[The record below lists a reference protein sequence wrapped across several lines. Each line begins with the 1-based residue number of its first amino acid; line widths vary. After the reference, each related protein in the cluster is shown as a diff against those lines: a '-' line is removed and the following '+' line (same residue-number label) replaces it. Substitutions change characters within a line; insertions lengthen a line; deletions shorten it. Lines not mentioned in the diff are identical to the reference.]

1 MCSTVF
7 TEGDTG
13 RLIKR
18 WTAERAKTAK
28 GRESPKR
35 GAVATPVAPV
45 GAPSD
50 RLQPCLLLTSA
61 PCKAAGGNVRYV
73 YGVIEPHGVR
83 YKQSQ
88 ASQGKRVA
96 AGCRGPA
103 DYNPSSGYRET
114 ICVVVWTWP

>member
-35 GAVATPVAPV
+35 GAEATPDAPA

-50 RLQPCLLLTSA
+50 RLQPCLLLTST
-61 PCKAAGGNVRYV
+61 PSKAVGGNVRYV
-73 YGVIEPHGVR
+73 YGAIEPHGVS
-83 YKQSQ
+83 YTQSQ
-88 ASQGKRVA
+88 AINARQRA
-96 AGCRGPA
+96 AG
-103 DYNPSSGYRET
+103 
-114 ICVVVWTWP
+114 

>member
-45 GAPSD
+45 GAPAH

-61 PCKAAGGNVRYV
+61 PCKPAGGNVRYG
-73 YGVIEPHGVR
+73 YGVIERHGVR

-88 ASQGKRVA
+88 ASAGRPRA
-96 AGCRGPA
+96 AGLR
-103 DYNPSSGYRET
+103 R
-114 ICVVVWTWP
+114 

>member
-61 PCKAAGGNVRYV
+61 PCKAVGGNVRYV
-73 YGVIEPHGVR
+73 YCVIEPHGMR

-88 ASQGKRVA
+88 ASHARRGA
-96 AGCRGPA
+96 AG
-103 DYNPSSGYRET
+103 
-114 ICVVVWTWP
+114 

>member
-61 PCKAAGGNVRYV
+61 PCKAVGGNVRYV

-88 ASQGKRVA
+88 ARHARRGTAGRRGAPLTTTPRPAIQKRNV
-96 AGCRGPA
+96 
-103 DYNPSSGYRET
+103 YL
-114 ICVVVWTWP
+114 